1 MQGESND
8 NSLQVFE
15 AWAHCEKGG
24 SVKVLKY
31 WTYIKDCC
39 VFFFSKVGLTH
50 TYTKLHKII
59 YMTTKSRGKKK
70 RAKVKQKDANISY
83 GTSLHHRKHLN
94 IQVIKIKI
102 GRGWYN
108 MLNKQKTVL

>member
-15 AWAHCEKGG
+15 AWEHCEKGG

-31 WTYIKDCC
+31 WTFIKDCC

-50 TYTKLHKII
+50 TKLHKII

-70 RAKVKQKDANISY
+70 GKSETEGCKYQLWHKSSSQKAFKHSSY
-83 GTSLHHRKHLN
+83 
-94 IQVIKIKI
+94 QD
-102 GRGWYN
+102 
-108 MLNKQKTVL
+108 